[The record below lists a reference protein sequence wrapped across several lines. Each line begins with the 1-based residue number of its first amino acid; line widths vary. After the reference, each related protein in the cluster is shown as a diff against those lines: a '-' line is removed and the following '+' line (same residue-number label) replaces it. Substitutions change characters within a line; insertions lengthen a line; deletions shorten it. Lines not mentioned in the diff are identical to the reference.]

1 MNDDILDKLDHMM
14 LISTSRGL
22 RLLLREAAME
32 IRQLRTLELERVRR
46 MERVPVSISPHQSQE
61 DQ

>member
-14 LISTSRGL
+14 LVSTSRGL

-46 MERVPVSISPHQSQE
+46 MERVPVSISPRQSQE